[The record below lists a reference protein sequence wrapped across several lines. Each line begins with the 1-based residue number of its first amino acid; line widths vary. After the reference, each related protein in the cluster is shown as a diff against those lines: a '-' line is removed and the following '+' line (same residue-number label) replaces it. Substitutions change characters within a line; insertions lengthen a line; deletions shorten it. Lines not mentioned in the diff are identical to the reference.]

1 MVGAS
6 QPKHTLK
13 IINVSK
19 LAIYLGMKQQL
30 YKILYLYFI
39 SGLSFKQT
47 LYALLFPAPLIQVT
61 KTVQLN
67 WLSRVQASS

>member
-19 LAIYLGMKQQL
+19 LAIYLGMKQKL

-39 SGLSFKQT
+39 SGLSCKQT
-47 LYALLFPAPLIQVT
+47 LYALLSPATLLQVR
-61 KTVQLN
+61 KAVQLN
-67 WLSRVQASS
+67 WLSGIQASP